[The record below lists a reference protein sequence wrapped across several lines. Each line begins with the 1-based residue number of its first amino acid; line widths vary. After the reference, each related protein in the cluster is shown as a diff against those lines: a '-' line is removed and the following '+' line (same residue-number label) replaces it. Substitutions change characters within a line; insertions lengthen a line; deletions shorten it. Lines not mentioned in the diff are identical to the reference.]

1 LNDDLGKILR
11 QRRVVVPLTLQGLA
25 RASGVSSSYLGRIE
39 KGKRF
44 PSAYVLRKI
53 AKPLHFEE
61 DELFALAGYL
71 SPHRHSVAESRPPY
85 NSERLDPYVATVLS
99 QKSLKVQRTALAI
112 LSILKIMTK
121 NTAQ

>member
-1 LNDDLGKILR
+1 
-11 QRRVVVPLTLQGLA
+11 VPLTLQGLA

-85 NSERLDPYVATVLS
+85 SNGELDPYVATVLS
-99 QKSLKVQRTALAI
+99 QKSLEVQRTALAI